1 MLKNVALLAASA
13 VFAILM
19 AEAGLRIADVSYPQW
34 YVEDA
39 DLGGALRPGA
49 QGRYHD
55 EGDAYVEINSAGM
68 RDREHRLRKP
78 PGTLRIAVLGDSF
91 AEAMQVDRDRTFW
104 AVLEQRL
111 KACPALNG
119 REPEVLNFGVS
130 GYGTAQEYIALRQR
144 VRPYDPDIVV
154 LAFFTGNDVRNNN
167 RTLNSG
173 AAVPYFRLDNGRLAL
188 DDSFRKQLAPPDTS
202 TMKRLLR
209 ATLAPLRNHMRLL
222 QLATHVQ
229 ASLRQRQ
236 AARDDMAANEK
247 RAAEGGEPG
256 IDAAVYSPP
265 RDLNWDSAWRTT
277 EALLA
282 AMRDEVR
289 GRGKQFWVVTLS
301 TGIQVHPDVSVKH
314 RFARNAGIKDLFYPD
329 RRIAAFA
336 AREDIPAITL
346 APAMAQWAE
355 SNKTY
360 LHGFAN
366 AIPGFGHWNEAG
378 NALAGRLIAERLC
391 SSIEQPAAHGATL
404 ASSPE
409 VQHR

>member
-1 MLKNVALLAASA
+1 MLKNIALLSISG

-19 AEAGLRIADVSYPQW
+19 AEAGLRIAGVSYPQW

-68 RDREHRLRKP
+68 RDREHPLRKP

-111 KACPALNG
+111 RGCPVLNG

-130 GYGTAQEYIALRQR
+130 GYGTAQEYIALQQR
-144 VRPYDPDIVV
+144 VWPYDPDIVL
-154 LAFFTGNDVRNNN
+154 LAFFTGNDVRNND
-167 RTLNSG
+167 RTLNGG
-173 AAVPYFRLDNGRLAL
+173 AAIPYFHLNNGRLAL
-188 DDSFRKQLAPPDTS
+188 DDSFRKLLATPQPAGV
-202 TMKRLLR
+202 KRAVR
-209 ATLAPLRNHMRLL
+209 EALASLRNHMRLL

-236 AARDDMAANEK
+236 VVRDDMAANEK

-265 RDLNWDSAWRTT
+265 RDARWESAWRIT
-277 EALLA
+277 EALVV

-289 GRGKQFWVVTLS
+289 ARGKQFWVVTLS
-301 TGIQVHPDVSVKH
+301 TGIQVHPDAAVRR
-314 RFARNAGIKDLFYPD
+314 RFAQNAGIEDLFYPD
-329 RRIAAFA
+329 RRIASLA
-336 AREDIPAITL
+336 AREGIPAMTL
-346 APAMAQWAE
+346 APVMAQWAE
-355 SNKTY
+355 SNKKY

-366 AIPGFGHWNEAG
+366 SIPGFGHWNEAG
-378 NALAGRLIAERLC
+378 NAVAGRLIAERLC
-391 SSIEQPAAHGATL
+391 SSIQQNSKPGTTL

-409 VQHR
+409 VPHR